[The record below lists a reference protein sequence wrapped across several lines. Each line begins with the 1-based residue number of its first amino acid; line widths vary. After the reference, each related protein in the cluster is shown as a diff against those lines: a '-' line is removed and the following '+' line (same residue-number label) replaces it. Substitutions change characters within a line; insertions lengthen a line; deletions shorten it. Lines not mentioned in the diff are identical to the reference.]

1 MAQAATTKKAAKKT
15 AAPRKAAPKTAAL
28 KTVVAKTFVAPAA
41 APTGPEALV
50 DIPPRNTFNQN
61 LTSTSEAT
69 MLQIF
74 GVPGTKTQDCSP
86 ATGGLQP
93 RVLSPA
99 GVGPLKRRG
108 LAIAVPLLQPRF
120 SGAAQP
126 VPKGLA

>member
-1 MAQAATTKKAAKKT
+1 MAKAATAKKAAKKT

-61 LTSTSEAT
+61 LTSASEAT

-86 ATGGLQP
+86 ATGGVTQHVVSL
-93 RVLSPA
+93 VDF
-99 GVGPLKRRG
+99 GPVQVSG
-108 LAIAVPLLQPRF
+108 LDIAVHLLNAVLVE
-120 SGAAQP
+120 GAQP
-126 VPKGLA
+126 GPNVLA